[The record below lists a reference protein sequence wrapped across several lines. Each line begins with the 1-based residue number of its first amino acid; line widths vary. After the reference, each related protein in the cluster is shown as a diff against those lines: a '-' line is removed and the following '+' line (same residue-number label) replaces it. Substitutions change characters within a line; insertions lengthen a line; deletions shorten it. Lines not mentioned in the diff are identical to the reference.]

1 MSDNLLTEIGNK
13 RFHDN
18 DVVGLE
24 VTRHESP
31 LSPKHLSNRRSQS
44 AAEAERWAL
53 EHPFVHTADTTDEL
67 L

>member
-31 LSPKHLSNRRSQS
+31 LSPKHLSSGRSQS
-44 AAEAERWAL
+44 TAETEGWAP
-53 EHPFVHTADTTDEL
+53 EHSRVHTADTTDEL